1 MDSGSISI
9 TNQRHFE
16 VDAEKAFV
24 IVVMG
29 VIHVYE
35 ILSNIDYHTTLPTGF
50 FRIILEFLAGPLGA
64 PVFMFAMGIGMIFT
78 RHDSPEQFIRRGI
91 RLFIAVAIGISVIWN
106 RVRGR
111 N

>member
-35 ILSNIDYHTTLPTGF
+35 ILSNIDFHTLPTGF
-50 FRIILEFLAGPLGA
+50 FRIILEFLAGPLGRA
-64 PVFMFAMGIGMIFT
+64 SGRAGIHVCHG
-78 RHDSPEQFIRRGI
+78 H
-91 RLFIAVAIGISVIWN
+91 WN
-106 RVRGR
+106 DFYAA
-111 N
+111 

>member
-35 ILSNIDYHTTLPTGF
+35 ILSNIDFHTLPTGF
-50 FRIILEFLAGPLGA
+50 FRIILEFLAGPF
-64 PVFMFAMGIGMIFT
+64 PET
-78 RHDSPEQFIRRGI
+78 RHLPT
-91 RLFIAVAIGISVIWN
+91 
-106 RVRGR
+106 GR
-111 N
+111 NPACITTAMQIRQF

>member
-91 RLFIAVAIGISVIWN
+91 RLIIAAAIGISVIWN